1 MGYLIFL
8 IVSNLVLTLVVT
20 NKRGNM
26 SERSIKKITVLATA
40 ITAAMVLMAP
50 ALLTTGA
57 FAQNPHFVGRQTIDK
72 EVSDDTVT
80 LFASGKV
87 AGLGSETTQ
96 VFLTTSAVTVETE
109 CDNRGQ
115 GANPPGQDATFGPT
129 EGDRVDIQPR
139 NGQITYRDVPL
150 SVTVTAEQAGCPDRM
165 DVLITSA
172 LFEDVTVHVIQG
184 GQEITVEFGDV
195 DP

>member
-1 MGYLIFL
+1 MPAR
-8 IVSNLVLTLVVT
+8 N
-20 NKRGNM
+20 
-26 SERSIKKITVLATA
+26 IKKITVLATA

-50 ALLTTGA
+50 VLLTTGA
-57 FAQNPHFVGRQTIDK
+57 FAQNAHFVGRQTIDK
-72 EVSDDTVT
+72 EVSGTTAT
-80 LFASGKV
+80 LLASGKV
-87 AGLGSETTQ
+87 AGLGSDPTQ

-109 CDNRGQ
+109 CDNPGQ

-150 SVTVTAEQAGCPDRM
+150 SVTVTSEQAGCPGKQQP
-165 DVLITSA
+165 LITSA

-184 GQEITVEFGDV
+184 GQEITFEHGDV

>member
-1 MGYLIFL
+1 M
-8 IVSNLVLTLVVT
+8 SENLKKVRIPTLV
-20 NKRGNM
+20 
-26 SERSIKKITVLATA
+26 IATA
-40 ITAAMVLMAP
+40 LMLMAP
-50 ALLTTGA
+50 AMLSTGA
-57 FAQNPHFVGRQTIDK
+57 FAQNAHFVGRQTIDK

-80 LFASGKV
+80 LLASGKV
-87 AGLGSETTQ
+87 AGLGSDPTQ

-129 EGDRVDIQPR
+129 EGDRVDITPR

-150 SVTVTAEQAGCPDRM
+150 SVTVTSEQAGCPDRM
-165 DVLITSA
+165 AVLITSA

-184 GQEITVEFGDV
+184 GEEITFEHGDV